1 MNTLTFD
8 PVLPLPILLLLGVIL
23 LAIGIWSYLRFP
35 RGMWF
40 RAAACLLVWISLFN
54 PQIIQKETQDLNDI
68 ALVLVDR
75 SSSQTLQDR
84 TDQTDQTLAALKAK
98 LADTPNLEVRYLDI
112 TPDGKEDKRGTRAL
126 GTLQQAISGIDP
138 DRYAGA
144 ILITDG
150 QVHDLGQKIDTNGP
164 LHVLLTGHKDDQD
177 RRLKIVDAPHYGLVN
192 HPLTIRAHVLDNGKI
207 NPAAPLRLILPD
219 GSKTPF
225 RAVENGAF
233 EAQYTPKHAGDT
245 VLVIETDPLPGEISL
260 SNNVYALNVNGVHD
274 RLRVLLVS
282 GQPHQGQRTW
292 RNILRSDPAVDL
304 VHFTILRPS
313 EKEDFTPLNELSLIA
328 FPVREL
334 FEEKLDDFDLII
346 FDRYYKH
353 NVLSESYFDNIKE
366 YVKNGGALLVSA
378 GPDFA
383 GPRSLAHTRLGDLL
397 PARPSGQVLEDT
409 PYRITRSQTGARH
422 PISANLSGDENKWGR
437 WVRVIDTT
445 DITGK
450 TILQSDKGNP
460 LLVVNRIDDGRIAM
474 LLSDQMWM
482 WARGFDGGGPHA
494 DLVRHVVH
502 WLMKEPDLEEER
514 LILQKGD
521 QASLD
526 IIRQSLS
533 PDRPVVT
540 VTRPDGS
547 TEEITLR
554 PIAKG
559 RSQATIE
566 AATPGIYRAQTGEYS
581 AVTTVG
587 SPNPKEFID
596 PRASALPL
604 QEIIAQTGGDIRWI
618 DDGLPRIRRTGAEA
632 SSFGSGW
639 IGLKQNNAKAV
650 IGSQHTALLPVWLIF
665 LLALGLWLAGWWRE
679 SR

>member
-8 PVLPLPILLLLGVIL
+8 PVLPLAVLLGLGALLLAVGV
-23 LAIGIWSYLRFP
+23 WSHLRFP

-40 RAAACLLVWISLFN
+40 RAAACVLVWVSLFN
-54 PQIIQKETQDLNDI
+54 PQVIQQETKPLSDI

-84 TDQTDQTLAALKAK
+84 MEQTDKALGELKAT
-98 LADTPNLEVRYLDI
+98 LDDQANLEVRTLDI

-126 GTLQQAISGIDP
+126 GLLQQAMSGIDP
-138 DRYAGA
+138 ERFAGA

-150 QVHDLGQKIDTNGP
+150 QIHDLDQKIETNGP
-164 LHVLLTGHKDDQD
+164 LHVLLSGHKDDQD
-177 RRLKIVDAPHYGLVN
+177 RRLEVVDAPHYGLVD
-192 HPLTIRAHVLDNGKI
+192 HPLTIRAQVLDNGRV
-207 NPAAPLRLILPD
+207 NPSAPLRLILPD
-219 GSKTPF
+219 GSQIPF
-225 RAVENGAF
+225 SPLENGLF
-233 EAQYTPKHAGDT
+233 EVEYTPKHAGDT

-353 NVLSESYFDNIKE
+353 NVLSEAYFDNIKG
-366 YVKNGGALLVSA
+366 YVKKGGALLVSA

-383 GPRSLAHTRLGDLL
+383 GPRSLANTRLGEIL
-397 PARPSGQVLEDT
+397 PAKPSGQILEDA
-409 PYRITRSQTGARH
+409 PFRVTRSQTGTRH
-422 PISANLSGDENKWGR
+422 PISANLSGEEKKWGR
-437 WVRVIDTT
+437 WIRVIDTR
-445 DITGK
+445 DVTGK
-450 TILQSDKGNP
+450 TILQTDKGNP
-460 LLVVNRIDDGRIAM
+460 LLSVDRIEEGRIAM
-474 LLSDQMWM
+474 LLSDQMWL
-482 WARGFDGGGPHA
+482 WARSFDGGGPHT

-533 PDRPVVT
+533 PDRPTVT

-547 TEEITLR
+547 SQDVTLQ
-554 PIAKG
+554 AVSKG
-559 RSQATIE
+559 RSQANID
-566 AATPGIYRAQTGEYS
+566 AAMPGIYRAKTGKYS

-604 QEIIAQTGGDIRWI
+604 KDIVAETGGNIHWI
-618 DDGLPRIRRTGAEA
+618 DDGLPRIRRTSAQTSA
-632 SSFGSGW
+632 FGSGW
-639 IGLKQNNAKAV
+639 IGLTQNNAQAIV
-650 IGSQHTALLPVWLIF
+650 GAQRTALLPVWLIF
-665 LLALGLWLAGWWRE
+665 LLALGLWVAGWWRE

>member
-1 MNTLTFD
+1 MNSLTFD
-8 PVLPLPILLLLGVIL
+8 PVLPLALLFGLGALL
-23 LAIGIWSYLRFP
+23 LAIGVWSYLRFP

-40 RAAACLLVWISLFN
+40 RAAACVLVWVSLFN
-54 PQIIQKETQDLNDI
+54 PQVIQKETKPLSDI
-68 ALVLVDR
+68 ALVLIDR

-84 TDQTDQTLAALKAK
+84 MEQTDKALGELKATLDDQT
-98 LADTPNLEVRYLDI
+98 NLEVRTLDI

-126 GTLQQAISGIDP
+126 GLLQQAMSGIDP
-138 DRYAGA
+138 ERYAGA

-150 QVHDLGQKIDTNGP
+150 QIHDLDQKIETNGP
-164 LHVLLTGHKDDQD
+164 LHVLLSGHKDDQD
-177 RRLKIVDAPHYGLVN
+177 RRLEIVDAPHYGLVD
-192 HPLTIRAHVLDNGKI
+192 HPLTIRAQVLDNGRV
-207 NPAAPLRLILPD
+207 NPSAPLRLILPD
-219 GSKTPF
+219 GSQTPF
-225 RAVENGAF
+225 SPLENGLF
-233 EAQYTPKHAGDT
+233 EVEYTPKHAGDT

-353 NVLSESYFDNIKE
+353 NVLSEAYFDNIKG
-366 YVKNGGALLVSA
+366 YVKKGGALLVSA

-383 GPRSLAHTRLGDLL
+383 GPRSLANTRLGEIL
-397 PARPSGQVLEDT
+397 PAKPSGQILEDA
-409 PYRITRSQTGARH
+409 PFRVTRSQTGTRH
-422 PISANLSGDENKWGR
+422 PISANLSGEEKKWGR
-437 WVRVIDTT
+437 WIRVVGTRDV
-445 DITGK
+445 TGK
-450 TILQSDKGNP
+450 TILQTGRGIP
-460 LLVVNRIDDGRIAM
+460 LLSVDRIEEGRIAM
-474 LLSDQMWM
+474 LLSDQMWL
-482 WARGFDGGGPHA
+482 WARGFDGGGPHT

-521 QASLD
+521 QTSLD

-533 PDRPVVT
+533 PDRPTVT

-547 TEEITLR
+547 SQDVTLQ
-554 PIAKG
+554 AVSKG
-559 RSQATIE
+559 RSQANID
-566 AATPGIYRAQTGEYS
+566 AAMPGIYRA
-581 AVTTVG
+581 
-587 SPNPKEFID
+587 
-596 PRASALPL
+596 
-604 QEIIAQTGGDIRWI
+604 
-618 DDGLPRIRRTGAEA
+618 
-632 SSFGSGW
+632 
-639 IGLKQNNAKAV
+639 
-650 IGSQHTALLPVWLIF
+650 
-665 LLALGLWLAGWWRE
+665 
-679 SR
+679 